1 MGLISHTPD
10 PTTSNAKRP
19 DLPMPSAPRKPFKQ
33 VAALPVS
40 VDMEGQLRV
49 LLITSRETQRFIIPK
64 GWPMKGRKD
73 HEAAAIEAEQE
84 AGLVG
89 RIRKGPIG
97 TYTYWKRRAEHFDL
111 CRVKVFVLEFWDRLP
126 DWPEKGQRRGAWL
139 LVDEAADLVDE
150 YGLVEILHDLPRR
163 LAAKRSRGKPLKASL
178 PR

>member
-1 MGLISHTPD
+1 
-10 PTTSNAKRP
+10 
-19 DLPMPSAPRKPFKQ
+19 MPSAPQKPLKQ

-40 VDMEGQLRV
+40 VDAEGRLRV

-84 AGLVG
+84 AGVVG
-89 RIRKGPIG
+89 RMHKKSIG
-97 TYTYWKRRAEHFDL
+97 AYTYWKRRADHFDF
-111 CRVKVFVLEFWDRLP
+111 CRVKVFVLEVRDRLP
-126 DWPEKGQRRGAWL
+126 DWREKGQRRGAWL

-150 YGLVEILHDLPRR
+150 YGLVEILRELPQR
-163 LAAKRSRGKPLKASL
+163 LARTRARGKSLKASS